1 VLVLLSIA
9 GGGALFGIAGSLL
22 AVPVTAVVVN
32 AISEARRGPAELLPE
47 PAPGSVPS
55 ADG

>member
-32 AISEARRGPAELLPE
+32 AISEARNGAAQPLPE
-47 PAPGSVPS
+47 PAPGSVP
-55 ADG
+55 APDR